1 MSNLKVIPLLILV
14 SALSFSV
21 RLVDVVSGASSLSG
35 SAVAASDAEDVKT
48 EPLEMSDAGSQEL
61 EEKNNSEPSIS
72 LDDSESGLGDS
83 PTWRDPVD
91 DDPAY
96 EAVRMEVFKDLSQRR
111 ADLESKERELTTRE
125 ALLRAAEQEL
135 DRKYEELSQ
144 LRSQIEALLQQQS
157 EEEIARIRSLVK
169 IYETMKPKDA
179 ARIFDTLDLDIL
191 ASVTSEMSERRL
203 SPILAAM
210 NPERARTV
218 TTILAEQKQLP
229 TLPSSN

>member
-1 MSNLKVIPLLILV
+1 MLVLV

-35 SAVAASDAEDVKT
+35 SAVAASDKEEKHEEPMKLAAAEQSEDTKK
-48 EPLEMSDAGSQEL
+48 EEMSGDNPKE
-61 EEKNNSEPSIS
+61 
-72 LDDSESGLGDS
+72 DSGLSFSEDADVE
-83 PTWRDPVD
+83 PPEWRDPVD

-96 EAVRMEVFKDLSQRR
+96 EAVRMEVFKDLSKRR
-111 ADLESKERELTTRE
+111 SDLEAKERELTTRE

-135 DRKYEELSQ
+135 DRKYQELSQ
-144 LRSQIEALLQQQS
+144 LRGQIEGLLQQQS
-157 EEEIARIRSLVK
+157 EEEVARIRSLVK

-191 ASVTSEMSERRL
+191 AAVTGEMSERRL

-229 TLPSSN
+229 TLPPSN

>member
-1 MSNLKVIPLLILV
+1 MNNFKIIPLLVLV

-35 SAVAASDAEDVKT
+35 SAVAASDEKEEPMKVAAAEEHDGDHEEMPAKEDKGLSFSEDSDV
-48 EPLEMSDAGSQEL
+48 EPPE
-61 EEKNNSEPSIS
+61 
-72 LDDSESGLGDS
+72 
-83 PTWRDPVD
+83 WRDPVD

-96 EAVRMEVFKDLSQRR
+96 EAVKMEVFKDLSKRR

-135 DRKYEELSQ
+135 DRKYQELSQ
-144 LRSQIEALLQQQS
+144 LRGQIEGLLQQQS

-229 TLPSSN
+229 TLPNN